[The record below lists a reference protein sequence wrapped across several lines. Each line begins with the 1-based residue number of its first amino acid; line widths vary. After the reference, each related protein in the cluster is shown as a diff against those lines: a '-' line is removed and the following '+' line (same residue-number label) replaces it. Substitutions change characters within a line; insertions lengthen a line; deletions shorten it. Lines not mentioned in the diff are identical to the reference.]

1 MTLKNYFEGHGKY
14 FIAMEY
20 YALILNRTFMIL
32 LDKNY
37 LIGIKV
43 HGIVASKGEYDWL
56 TGINYSAMIT
66 KPLDMVVEGPLE
78 TPHTF
83 INHKFIDKIMTVDI
97 LSDGLLA
104 ANKSNFRIAK
114 KDIKDIYHNPK
125 KKWGMGEYIHDG
137 KIYIKTIDEKKR
149 EFIILGHQSGN
160 EIVKW
165 ILQ

>member
-43 HGIVASKGEYDWL
+43 HGIIASKGEYDWL

-66 KPLDMVVEGPLE
+66 KPLEMLVEGSLE
-78 TPHTF
+78 NSHTF
-83 INHKFIDKIMTVDI
+83 INHKFIDKIMSVDI
-97 LSDGLLA
+97 LSDELLA
-104 ANKSNFRIAK
+104 ATNQIFGLLK
-114 KDIKDIYHNPK
+114 
-125 KKWGMGEYIHDG
+125 
-137 KIYIKTIDEKKR
+137 
-149 EFIILGHQSGN
+149 
-160 EIVKW
+160 EI
-165 ILQ
+165 